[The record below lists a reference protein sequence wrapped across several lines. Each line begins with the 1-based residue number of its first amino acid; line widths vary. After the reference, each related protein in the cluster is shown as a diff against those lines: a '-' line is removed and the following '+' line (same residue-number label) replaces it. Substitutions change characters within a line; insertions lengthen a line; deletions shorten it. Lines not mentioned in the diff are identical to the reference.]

1 MFGSEMPLPLLV
13 VATIALL
20 ALLLSLWQLLLI
32 KGLGRDLHKVC
43 SELAENKHNNSVDP
57 SPRFAT
63 NLDHA
68 EREQH
73 KVIPTPRSSAEKY
86 QYVAALADQGVDA
99 AGIATAL
106 HLAPAEVAQ
115 LLQLARLKQ

>member
-32 KGLGRDLHKVC
+32 KGLGRDLYKVRL
-43 SELAENKHNNSVDP
+43 ELAEKKIANSVDP
-57 SPRFAT
+57 PTSFAT

-68 EREQH
+68 EREQQ
-73 KVIPTPRSSAEKY
+73 KEIPTPRSSAEKY
-86 QYVAALADQGVDA
+86 RYVAALADQGVDA

-106 HLAPAEVAQ
+106 HLAPAEVTQ